1 MHYRKQPTK
10 AHGGGTKHEDL
21 FPLSNTQRL
30 CRALV
35 IALNKWDGI
44 EADERD
50 WIRSEL
56 RRRLQFIDYADIH
69 FISALHGSGVG
80 KLVVAVAMV
89 SEAAAFGILARASK
103 DSKVVC
109 ADRPGGAAQIGL

>member
-1 MHYRKQPTK
+1 LLGQCIE
-10 AHGGGTKHEDL
+10 AG
-21 FPLSNTQRL
+21 
-30 CRALV
+30 RALV

-44 EADERD
+44 ESDERD

-80 KLVVAVAMV
+80 KLYGSVH
-89 SEAAAFGILARASK
+89 AAHDAGDPIPEHAAPHPDPRGRGGEPSATHGERTTDQAPLCARR
-103 DSKVVC
+103 
-109 ADRPGGAAQIGL
+109 RPESPRL

>member
-1 MHYRKQPTK
+1 M
-10 AHGGGTKHEDL
+10 
-21 FPLSNTQRL
+21 
-30 CRALV
+30 V

-44 EADERD
+44 ESDERD

-80 KLVVAVAMV
+80 KLYG
-89 SEAAAFGILARASK
+89 SIHG
-103 DSKVVC
+103 
-109 ADRPGGAAQIGL
+109 P